1 MGQSFEER
9 DDRGKGKDVGG
20 KGTRAKRSDVDVA
33 TVGYNQNILESVNR
47 TDGKATCEVG
57 GVMTGIHYIQ
67 PGTRPD
73 GLLAQARYESTVH
86 RPKTRDGTII
96 EKILEIRET
105 DVVLV

>member
-1 MGQSFEER
+1 
-9 DDRGKGKDVGG
+9 
-20 KGTRAKRSDVDVA
+20 
-33 TVGYNQNILESVNR
+33 
-47 TDGKATCEVG
+47 
-57 GVMTGIHYIQ
+57 MTGIHYIQ